1 VRPGRPSAAP
11 RRSVA
16 RSAPWWSV
24 ASPPRTGRRFSGS
37 WRKPFADLPR
47 SSRPSEGGA
56 LRRAPRRGRP
66 GRPPH
71 PGRLGGRAAGRAVAL
86 LGSTTFYRR
95 FGFVPASDLGIEA
108 PDPSWGDEFQVR
120 AVDAYDPAPRGALR
134 YAPAFAAVGAGSGAE
149 RGGGL

>member
-47 SSRPSEGGA
+47 RTRRGATSSRCGPWT
-56 LRRAPRRGRP
+56 RTT
-66 GRPPH
+66 RPPE
-71 PGRLGGRAAGRAVAL
+71 GRFD
-86 LGSTTFYRR
+86 TRR
-95 FGFVPASDLGIEA
+95 RSP
-108 PDPSWGDEFQVR
+108 PSARDQARNG
-120 AVDAYDPAPRGALR
+120 
-134 YAPAFAAVGAGSGAE
+134 AVGW
-149 RGGGL
+149 

>member
-47 SSRPSEGGA
+47 RTRRGATSSRCGPWT
-56 LRRAPRRGRP
+56 RTT
-66 GRPPH
+66 RPP
-71 PGRLGGRAAGRAVAL
+71 
-86 LGSTTFYRR
+86 
-95 FGFVPASDLGIEA
+95 E
-108 PDPSWGDEFQVR
+108 
-120 AVDAYDPAPRGALR
+120 GALR
-134 YAPAFAAVGAGSGAE
+134 YAPALAAVGAGWGAE